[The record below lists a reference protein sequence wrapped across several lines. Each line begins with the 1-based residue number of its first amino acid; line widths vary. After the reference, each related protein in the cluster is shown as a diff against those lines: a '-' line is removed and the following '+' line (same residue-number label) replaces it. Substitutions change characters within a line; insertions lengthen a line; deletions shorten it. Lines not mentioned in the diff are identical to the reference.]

1 VTDDDGDYKGE
12 PRRPANPLSPD
23 SEFEMCKTVIS
34 SVRGALREAE
44 EELRQAKRA
53 WQAKV
58 HSLEQELRMLE
69 MANERLRTG
78 KK

>member
-1 VTDDDGDYKGE
+1 VTDDDEEKDE
-12 PRRPANPLSPD
+12 PRRRPVNPLPPD
-23 SEFEMCKTVIS
+23 SEFEMCKTVIAA
-34 SVRGALREAE
+34 VRMALREAE

-69 MANERLRTG
+69 LANERLRSG